1 LNANRAPQL
10 KAIYKALYLLLTGT
24 FESMPRDINLRLKLA
39 AGFGL
44 GALILNLISILGH
57 FHGDGIAG
65 LWEFLNLIPFFLSLF
80 IAGNP
85 HSGSPAVIVILSVI
99 QWAAV
104 GYLVGKLLR

>member
-1 LNANRAPQL
+1 
-10 KAIYKALYLLLTGT
+10 
-24 FESMPRDINLRLKLA
+24 MPREIKFRLKLA

-44 GALILNLISILGH
+44 GALILNLIGILGH
-57 FHGDGIAG
+57 FHGSGIAG
-65 LWEFLNLIPFFLSLF
+65 LWEFLNVIPFFLSLF

-85 HSGSPAVIVILSVI
+85 HSGSEAVICILSVI